1 MRASRLMASTG
12 VRLAVLQAALL
23 IAIFTLAGSI
33 TKFSV
38 KVIYRH
44 EVQTRILGEAG
55 VLTALDRD
63 KGLAAVAKAV
73 AQSER
78 RPDGLEY
85 RLEGPDGRGLSD
97 DLPRTG
103 TAPGWTYL
111 DWDDAH
117 VPGRPFQDL
126 LVYTQ
131 RLPDNATLILAQDLS
146 EESKLRHALK
156 RVLFWCGALG
166 AAIGL
171 GLSVLLGRG
180 ALRRV
185 QGIVTAARAVAGGQM
200 QVRAPPRA
208 AWIPDDIDELGAT
221 FNTMLDTLDTLV
233 GRLRWVS
240 ADIAHDLRTP
250 LTHVKQKLE
259 LIKDAEET
267 NPATTAACQEID
279 RDIDELLRTLDA
291 MLRLAEIENDR
302 HAARFQP
309 VDLSELTSR
318 VIDAYRPDLE
328 ASGRHLSLRLEP
340 ASFSGDGDLVAQ
352 AIGNLLENALRHTP
366 PGSLIAVHVERIGDN
381 AVFSVTDNG
390 PGIPADERE
399 AVLQRFHRLEASRTT
414 RGSGLGL
421 PIVAAIAKRHDANL
435 LLTDASPGLK
445 AALAF
450 PVAPAV

>member
-1 MRASRLMASTG
+1 MSPAA
-12 VRLAVLQAALL
+12 AALAAL
-23 IAIFTLAGSI
+23 WGRLSREA
-33 TKFSV
+33 
-38 KVIYRH
+38 KVIYRR

-55 VLTALDRD
+55 ALTALDRD
-63 KGLAAVAKAV
+63 KGLAAVAKSV

-85 RLEGPDGRGLSD
+85 RLEGPDGRALSD
-97 DLPRTG
+97 DLPKTG

-131 RLPDNATLILAQDLS
+131 RLPDQATLTVAQDLS

-156 RVLFWCGALG
+156 QVLFWCGAFG
-166 AAIGL
+166 AAIGV

-200 QVRAPPRA
+200 QVRAPARA

-221 FNTMLDTLDTLV
+221 FNAMLDTLDTLV

-259 LIKDAEET
+259 LIRGAGEASA
-267 NPATTAACQEID
+267 ATTAACQEID

-328 ASGRHLSLRLEP
+328 ASGRRLSLQLEP
-340 ASFSGDGDLVAQ
+340 ASFSGDADLVAQ
-352 AIGNLLENALRHTP
+352 AVGNLLENALRHTL
-366 PGSLIAVHVERIGDN
+366 PGSMIAVRVEHVGDN
-381 AVFSVTDNG
+381 AVFSVTDDG
-390 PGIPADERE
+390 PGIPGEERD
-399 AVLQRFHRLEASRTT
+399 AVLQRFHRLESSRTT

-421 PIVAAIAKRHDANL
+421 PIVAAIAKRHGASL
-435 LLTDASPGLK
+435 ELSDASPGLK
-445 AALAF
+445 AAFAF
-450 PVAPAV
+450 PTIPAS

>member
-1 MRASRLMASTG
+1 
-12 VRLAVLQAALL
+12 LALLQTVLL
-23 IAIFTLAGSI
+23 IAVLAIAGSL

-55 VLTALDRD
+55 AMTALDRD
-63 KGLAAVAKAV
+63 KGAAAVARV
-73 AQSER
+73 IAQNER

-85 RLEGPDGRGLSD
+85 RLEGPDGRALSD

-103 TAPGWTYL
+103 APAGWTYL

-131 RLPDNATLILAQDLS
+131 KLPDGATLTIGQDLS

-156 RVLFWCGALG
+156 HVLFWCGAIG

-171 GLSVLLGRG
+171 IASILLGRG
-180 ALRRV
+180 GLRRV
-185 QGIVTAARAVAGGQM
+185 QGIVGAARAVSGGQM
-200 QVRAPPRA
+200 QVRAPTRA
-208 AWIPDDIDELGAT
+208 AWLPDDIDELGAT
-221 FNTMLDTLDTLV
+221 FNSMLDALDTLV

-259 LIKDAEET
+259 LMRRAADT
-267 NPATTAACQEID
+267 PPATAAACKEID

-302 HAARFQP
+302 HAARFEP
-309 VDLSELTSR
+309 VDLADLAGR

-328 ASGRHLSLRLEP
+328 HSGRRLETRLEP
-340 ASFSGDGDLVAQ
+340 ASVSGDADLIAQ
-352 AIGNLLENALRHTP
+352 AMGNLIENALRHTP
-366 PGSLIAVHVERIGDN
+366 PGSSIAVGVAQGAGRS
-381 AVFSVTDNG
+381 VFSVTDDG
-390 PGIPADERE
+390 PGIPLEERE
-399 AVLQRFHRLEASRTT
+399 AVLQRFHRLETSRTT
-414 RGSGLGL
+414 PGCGLGL
-421 PIVAAIAKRHDANL
+421 SIIAAIAKRHDASL
-435 LLTDASPGLK
+435 QLTDAGPGLR
-445 AALAF
+445 ATLVF
-450 PVAPAV
+450 PAG